1 MNVKKFILSAV
12 LPVLCL
18 TTVAAQCPVSEDNT
32 PKKGDVTLAVTA
44 GYTANTDITAQP
56 GNLTTYEVTPMTN
69 KRFALGIEGG
79 WFVADKWKLSLGGGV
94 NFLNNPGYSEVP
106 GTVDESASVED
117 NMGEIPNY
125 RAVADAQTFSYNVA
139 LGFDRYFGVKGV
151 KNMMLYTGLRVGF
164 AYGQNQ
170 KKYDEWTSM
179 GKSVAE
185 TSNIRG
191 AWTFGV
197 DYYVFPSLFVGVSID
212 PVSYTYNVTT
222 YVPQEGLGNLSADSH
237 RFSAFAAPTLRMGFK
252 F

>member
-1 MNVKKFILSAV
+1 MNVKKLILSAV

-18 TTVAAQCPVSEDNT
+18 TTVAAQTAEQDYS

-44 GYTANTDITAQP
+44 GYTANTTVTAQP
-56 GNLTTYEVTPMTN
+56 GNLTTYEVTPITDL
-69 KRFALGIEGG
+69 RFALGVEGG
-79 WFVADKWKLSLGGGV
+79 WFVADRWKLSLGGAV

-106 GTVDESASVED
+106 GTVDESAGIED
-117 NMGEIPNY
+117 NLGEIPNY

-179 GKSVAE
+179 GKSIAE
-185 TSNIRG
+185 TSSLRG

-197 DYYVFPSLFVGVSID
+197 DYYMFPNMFIGVSID
-212 PVSYTYNVTT
+212 PVSYTYNITT

-237 RFSAFAAPTLRMGFK
+237 KFSAFAHPTLRVGFK

>member
-1 MNVKKFILSAV
+1 MNVKKLILSAV

-18 TTVAAQCPVSEDNT
+18 TTVAAQTAEQDNS

-44 GYTANTDITAQP
+44 GYTANTTVTAQP
-56 GNLTTYEVTPMTN
+56 GNLTTYEVTPITDL
-69 KRFALGIEGG
+69 RFALGVEGG
-79 WFVADKWKLSLGGGV
+79 WFVADRWKLSLGGAV

-106 GTVDESASVED
+106 GTVDESAGIED
-117 NMGEIPNY
+117 NLGEIPNY

-179 GKSVAE
+179 GKSIAE
-185 TSNIRG
+185 TSSLRG

-197 DYYVFPSLFVGVSID
+197 DYYMFPNMFIGVSID
-212 PVSYTYNVTT
+212 PVSYTYNITT

-237 RFSAFAAPTLRMGFK
+237 KISAFARPTLRVGFK

>member
-1 MNVKKFILSAV
+1 MNVKKLILSAV

-18 TTVAAQCPVSEDNT
+18 TTVAAQTAEQDNS
-32 PKKGDVTLAVTA
+32 PKKRDVTLAVTA
-44 GYTANTDITAQP
+44 GYTANTTVTAQP
-56 GNLTTYEVTPMTN
+56 GNLTTYEVTPITDL
-69 KRFALGIEGG
+69 RFALGVEGG
-79 WFVADKWKLSLGGGV
+79 WFVADRWKLSLGGAV

-106 GTVDESASVED
+106 GTVDESAGIED
-117 NMGEIPNY
+117 NLGEIPNY

-179 GKSVAE
+179 GKSIAE
-185 TSNIRG
+185 TSSLRG

-197 DYYVFPSLFVGVSID
+197 DYYMFPNMFIGVSID
-212 PVSYTYNVTT
+212 PVSYTYNITT

-237 RFSAFAAPTLRMGFK
+237 KFSAFAHPTLRVGFK

>member
-1 MNVKKFILSAV
+1 MNVKKLILSAV

-18 TTVAAQCPVSEDNT
+18 TTVAAQTAEQDNS
-32 PKKGDVTLAVTA
+32 PKKGDVTLAVSA
-44 GYTANTDITAQP
+44 GYTANTTVTAQP
-56 GNLTTYEVTPMTN
+56 GNLTTYEVTPITDL
-69 KRFALGIEGG
+69 RFALGVEGG
-79 WFVADKWKLSLGGGV
+79 WFVADRWKLSLGGAV

-106 GTVDESASVED
+106 GTVDESAGIED
-117 NMGEIPNY
+117 NLGEIPNY

-151 KNMMLYTGLRVGF
+151 KNMMLYTALRVGF

-179 GKSVAE
+179 GKSIAE
-185 TSNIRG
+185 TSSLRG

-197 DYYVFPSLFVGVSID
+197 DYYMFPNMFIGVSID
-212 PVSYTYNVTT
+212 PVSYTYNITT

-237 RFSAFAAPTLRMGFK
+237 KFSAFAHPTLRVGFK

>member
-1 MNVKKFILSAV
+1 MNVKKLILSAV

-18 TTVAAQCPVSEDNT
+18 TTVAAQTAEQDNS

-44 GYTANTDITAQP
+44 GYTANTTVTAQP
-56 GNLTTYEVTPMTN
+56 GNLTTYEVTPITDL
-69 KRFALGIEGG
+69 RFALGVEGG
-79 WFVADKWKLSLGGGV
+79 WFVADRWKLSLGGAV

-106 GTVDESASVED
+106 GTVDESAGIED
-117 NMGEIPNY
+117 NLGEIPNY
-125 RAVADAQTFSYNVA
+125 RAVADAQTFSNNVA

-179 GKSVAE
+179 GKSIAE
-185 TSNIRG
+185 TSSLRG

-197 DYYVFPSLFVGVSID
+197 DYYMFPNMFIGVSID
-212 PVSYTYNVTT
+212 PVSYTYNITT

-237 RFSAFAAPTLRMGFK
+237 KFSAFAHPTLRVGFK

>member
-1 MNVKKFILSAV
+1 MNVKKLILSAV

-18 TTVAAQCPVSEDNT
+18 TTVAAQTAEQDNS

-44 GYTANTDITAQP
+44 GYTANTTVTAQP
-56 GNLTTYEVTPMTN
+56 GNLTTYEVTPITDL
-69 KRFALGIEGG
+69 RFALGVEGG
-79 WFVADKWKLSLGGGV
+79 WFVADRWKLSLGGAV
-94 NFLNNPGYSEVP
+94 NFLNNAGYSEVP
-106 GTVDESASVED
+106 GTVDESAGIED
-117 NMGEIPNY
+117 NLGEIPNY

-179 GKSVAE
+179 GKSIAE
-185 TSNIRG
+185 TSSLRG

-197 DYYVFPSLFVGVSID
+197 DYYMFPNMFIGVSID
-212 PVSYTYNVTT
+212 PVSYTYNITT

-237 RFSAFAAPTLRMGFK
+237 KFSAFAHPTLRVGFK